1 MKKISRCLSLLSTLS
16 ALTLVHPKKG
26 WTPLA
31 LWLPKLLAGTCS
43 PFLGIAGGLAG
54 LLGLAAKDWKGA
66 ATGLLG
72 AALAARHVARVT
84 APHDGFR
91 NAFGPDWE
99 ASLPSGL
106 PVCARRYTLLPPC
119 PRRVPWQRDVI
130 FGTHRETGEPL
141 LCDLWQPPDDV
152 PPTGLGIIYLHG
164 SGWHYLDKDAG
175 TRPFFRRLAEQGHLI
190 MDVAYT
196 LAPKADMRAMLA
208 DVKRAIAWLKTE
220 GSEHAVNPERI
231 VLMGGSAG
239 AHLALLAAYAP
250 EHGELK
256 PADVEMDTG
265 VRAVVSY
272 YGPCDLLAQHRR
284 IEEHMG
290 DLGLARC
297 REFLGRLGALA
308 PDDAGKT
315 LALTDL
321 VANALGASP
330 EEAPALY
337 RLFSPASHVG
347 PHCPPTLLLQGGHD
361 LCLMLPDVRRLHQA
375 LCDAGVPSVYVEF
388 PETEHAFDLL
398 FPCSPAAQAA
408 TCDTERFLA
417 LMV

>member
-1 MKKISRCLSLLSTLS
+1 
-16 ALTLVHPKKG
+16 
-26 WTPLA
+26 
-31 LWLPKLLAGTCS
+31 
-43 PFLGIAGGLAG
+43 
-54 LLGLAAKDWKGA
+54 
-66 ATGLLG
+66 
-72 AALAARHVARVT
+72 VA
-84 APHDGFR
+84 
-91 NAFGPDWE
+91 
-99 ASLPSGL
+99 
-106 PVCARRYTLLPPC
+106 
-119 PRRVPWQRDVI
+119 
-130 FGTHRETGEPL
+130 FGTHRETGDPL

-164 SGWHYLDKDAG
+164 SAWHYSDKDVG
-175 TRPFFRRLAEQGHLI
+175 TRPFFRRLAQQGHLI

-196 LAPKADMRAMLA
+196 LAPKAEMRAMVA
-208 DVKRAIAWLKTE
+208 DVIRAIAWLKTE
-220 GSEHAVNPERI
+220 GSEYGVNPERI

-239 AHLALLAAYAP
+239 AHLALLAAFAP
-250 EHGELK
+250 EHAELK
-256 PADVEMDTG
+256 PADVEMDTA

-272 YGPCDLLAQHRR
+272 YGPCDLVAQHRR
-284 IEEHMG
+284 SEEHMG

-297 REFLGRLGALA
+297 REFLVRSGVVA
-308 PDDAGKT
+308 PHDAGRIV
-315 LALTDL
+315 ALTDL

-337 RLFSPASHVG
+337 RLFSPISHVG

-361 LCLMLPDVRRLHQA
+361 LFRMAPDVRRLHQA

>member
-1 MKKISRCLSLLSTLS
+1 MKKISRSLSLLSTLS
-16 ALTLVHPKKG
+16 ALTLVHSKKG
-26 WTPLA
+26 WIPLV
-31 LWLPKLLAGTCS
+31 LWLPKLLAGSCS
-43 PFLGIAGGLAG
+43 PFLGIAGGLAA

-91 NAFGPDWE
+91 KAFGPDWD
-99 ASLPSGL
+99 ADIPSGL
-106 PVCARRYTLLPPC
+106 PVCAPRYTLLPPC
-119 PRRVPWQRDVI
+119 PRQVPWQRDVI

-141 LCDLWQPPDDV
+141 LCDLWQAPDDV

-208 DVKRAIAWLKTE
+208 DVQRAIAWLKTE
-220 GSEHAVNPERI
+220 GSEHGVNPERI

-239 AHLALLAAYAP
+239 AHLALLAAYAR
-250 EHGELK
+250 EHAEHPELK

-272 YGPCDLLAQHRR
+272 YGPCDLLAQHCR

-290 DLGLARC
+290 DLGFARC
-297 REFLGRLGALA
+297 REFLVRLGVLA
-308 PDDAGKT
+308 PDDAGKP

-337 RLFSPASHVG
+337 RLFSPVSHVG
-347 PHCPPTLLLQGGHD
+347 PHCPPT
-361 LCLMLPDVRRLHQA
+361 
-375 LCDAGVPSVYVEF
+375 VYVEF

-398 FPCSPAAQAA
+398 LPCSPAAQAA